1 MASFAR
7 STRSDSR
14 SQSARISTPSILA
27 SLRVVPVPRL
37 PRPITAT
44 PTVSSAGAAYP
55 CILKLLRLL
64 RITTYSSG
72 LFHPERP
79 APIIARVARPL
90 FFIKSRLSLTIYTF
104 IHYFHL
110 TLFYFFGLRSLIE
123 VFTTVND

>member
-72 LFHPERP
+72 LFDPERP
-79 APIIARVARPL
+79 APIKARVA
-90 FFIKSRLSLTIYTF
+90 SRSEEHTSELQSRG
-104 IHYFHL
+104 HL
-110 TLFYFFGLRSLIE
+110 VCLLLLQEKNNNLLYKHDEGC
-123 VFTTVND
+123 